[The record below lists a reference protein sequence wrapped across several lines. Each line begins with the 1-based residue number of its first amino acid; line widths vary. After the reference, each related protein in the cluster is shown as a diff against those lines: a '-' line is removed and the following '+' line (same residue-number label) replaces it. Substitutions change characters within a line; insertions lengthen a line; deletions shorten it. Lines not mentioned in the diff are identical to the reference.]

1 MLRAVLTS
9 LPCTHPHAYSWRPTA
24 VRSFASSTLTGE
36 PLLKSILKDKF
47 PEAVSI
53 EVEDISGGCG
63 AMYNVSVETS
73 EFSGL
78 STIKQH
84 RLVTEALKAQIKEM
98 HGVRINTKIAK

>member
-1 MLRAVLTS
+1 LQSCAR
-9 LPCTHPHAYSWRPTA
+9 PC
-24 VRSFASSTLTGE
+24 STLTGE
-36 PLLKSILKDKF
+36 PLLKSILRDKF
-47 PEAVSI
+47 PKAVSI
-53 EVEDISGGCG
+53 EVEDISGGGCG

-98 HGVRINTKIAK
+98 HGVRINTKVAK

>member
-1 MLRAVLTS
+1 MLRAIQTS
-9 LPCTHPHAYSWRPTA
+9 LFRAHPYGLNSTIIRNC
-24 VRSFASSTLTGE
+24 VGRSSTLTGE
-36 PLLKSILKDKF
+36 PLLKSILRDKF
-47 PEAVSI
+47 PKAASI

-73 EFSGL
+73 EFAGL

-98 HGVRINTKIAK
+98 HGLRINTKIVK